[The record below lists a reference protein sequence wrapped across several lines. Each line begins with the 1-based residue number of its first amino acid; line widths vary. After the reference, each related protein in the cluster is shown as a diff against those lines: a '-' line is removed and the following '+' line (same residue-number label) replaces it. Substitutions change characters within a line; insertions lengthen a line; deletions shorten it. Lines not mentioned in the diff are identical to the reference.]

1 MIVGRVWYLDCK
13 MFIVEFTV
21 TYQQQLSCSCCNTYH
36 NKIVANLTTVTFV
49 IVLHFYHTKVNTVW
63 KCYYQIFFTELLY
76 KLWYVIQKNDNWRF
90 NCTKKALLY
99 NFNNKAIQHHNRPIN
114 HWLNVNKASYF
125 SGAFFYNGPR
135 YQS

>member
-49 IVLHFYHTKVNTVW
+49 IVLHFYHAKVNTVW
-63 KCYYQIFFTELLY
+63 KCYYQIFLQSYCINYGMWY
-76 KLWYVIQKNDNWRF
+76 KKMTIEDLTAQ
-90 NCTKKALLY
+90 KKALLY